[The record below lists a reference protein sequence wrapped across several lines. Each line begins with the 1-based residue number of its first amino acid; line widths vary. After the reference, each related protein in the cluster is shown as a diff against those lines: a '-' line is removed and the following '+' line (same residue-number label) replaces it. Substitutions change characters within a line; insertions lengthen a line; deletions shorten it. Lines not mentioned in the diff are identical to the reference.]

1 MKQLHISRGMLPH
14 ELRVTMFWC
23 LWHKAVLA
31 RGWLELTAVTPHTQL
46 GRWLWEGSMYD
57 WACQDPGLPL
67 MFHWSVETQWDWREP
82 LPKQCCYHCVLS
94 TPIPCS
100 VLRLQARRSL
110 VPAYYTPSASLTSL
124 QTSQICCS
132 QYLLEGAGHETS
144 NTCILQT
151 KKLTLRMPEYNL
163 ARFAKLIAVE
173 LEFQPMSV
181 WLQSRTS
188 KSLLHTGAD
197 FIMTWRFK
205 VDPCGNL
212 THIYALRVPYA
223 NQLNEE

>member
-82 LPKQCCYHCVLS
+82 LPKQCCYLCIVHPDPLLRSQVAGQEVLS
-94 TPIPCS
+94 AC
-100 VLRLQARRSL
+100 
-110 VPAYYTPSASLTSL
+110 
-124 QTSQICCS
+124 
-132 QYLLEGAGHETS
+132 LLHAQCFSDFFT
-144 NTCILQT
+144 NVTN
-151 KKLTLRMPEYNL
+151 M
-163 ARFAKLIAVE
+163 
-173 LEFQPMSV
+173 
-181 WLQSRTS
+181 LQSIPAWGS
-188 KSLLHTGAD
+188 WPWDK
-197 FIMTWRFK
+197 
-205 VDPCGNL
+205 
-212 THIYALRVPYA
+212 
-223 NQLNEE
+223 